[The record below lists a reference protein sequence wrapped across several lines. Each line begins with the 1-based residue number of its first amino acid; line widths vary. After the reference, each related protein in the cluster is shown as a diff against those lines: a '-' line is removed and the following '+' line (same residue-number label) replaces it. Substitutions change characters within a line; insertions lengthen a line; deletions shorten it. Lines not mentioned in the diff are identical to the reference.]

1 MITVRTSTDNGP
13 YFDASHGSY
22 QAASLKDILFH
33 CRLAMDDGEDIIGIF
48 HDDACI
54 GLWQN
59 EPDVDSDGEGGMM
72 RCANAYV
79 QYRPDGSSPKLFKIL
94 CEALQ

>member
-1 MITVRTSTDNGP
+1 MITVRTSTDLGP
-13 YFDASHGSY
+13 YFNTSHGCY
-22 QAASLKDILFH
+22 QVARLKDIVFH
-33 CRLAMDDGEDIIGIF
+33 CRLAMEDGEDIIGIF
-48 HDDACI
+48 HDDHCI
-54 GLWQN
+54 GIWQN

>member
-54 GLWQN
+54 GIWQN
-59 EPDVDSDGEGGMM
+59 EPDVDSDGEGGWD
-72 RCANAYV
+72 RGPNAYV

>member
-1 MITVRTSTDNGP
+1 MITIRTSTDLGP
-13 YFDASHGSY
+13 YFNTSHGCY
-22 QAASLKDILFH
+22 QAASIKDILFH

-48 HDDACI
+48 HDDTCI
-54 GLWQN
+54 GIWQN

>member
-1 MITVRTSTDNGP
+1 MITIRTSTDHGQ
-13 YFDASHGSY
+13 YFDTSHGSY
-22 QAASLKDILFH
+22 QAARLKDILFH

-48 HDDACI
+48 HDDTCI

-79 QYRPDGSSPKLFKIL
+79 QYRPEGRSPKLFKIL

>member
-1 MITVRTSTDNGP
+1 MITVRTSTDHGP
-13 YFDASHGSY
+13 YFDTSRGSY
-22 QAASLKDILFH
+22 QAARLKDVIFH
-33 CRLAMDDGEDIIGIF
+33 CRLAMEDGEDIIGIF

-54 GLWQN
+54 GIWQN
-59 EPDVDSDGEGGMM
+59 EPEVDSDGEGGMM

-79 QYRPDGSSPKLFKIL
+79 QYRPDGKSPKLFKIL